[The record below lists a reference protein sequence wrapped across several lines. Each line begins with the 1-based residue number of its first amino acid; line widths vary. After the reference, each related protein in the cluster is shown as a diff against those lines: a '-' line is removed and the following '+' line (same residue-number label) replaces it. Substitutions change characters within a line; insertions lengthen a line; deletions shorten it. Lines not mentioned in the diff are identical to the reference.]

1 MAIAIRVEAA
11 VAGRRRAGVAEQDV
25 SVELAPGASLR
36 DLVASVVATELQAYD
51 RRREERTFISVLT
64 AGALTEA
71 VGRGSVRSGGTDEI
85 AAAPA
90 LGDAVATALLA
101 FEDGI
106 FQVYIDDEAIESLDE
121 QVNLHEG
128 SRLLFLRLVALA
140 GG

>member
-1 MAIAIRVEAA
+1 MCQSNWRPVPRCATWWR
-11 VAGRRRAGVAEQDV
+11 
-25 SVELAPGASLR
+25 PSLR
-36 DLVASVVATELQAYD
+36 RSCRPTIV
-51 RRREERTFISVLT
+51 EERTFISVLT